1 MEGCKNVI
9 GLRRES
15 KNYWERRV
23 AIVPEHVS
31 KLVQMGIK
39 VLVQPS
45 MTRCFADTEFVRAGA
60 EIREDLSE
68 AQLIIGIKEVP
79 IAELIPNRTYMFF
92 SHTLKAQAY
101 NMGLLDA
108 LINLN
113 IRHIDHECI
122 KNSQGRLVAF
132 GTFAGNAGV
141 IDFLQGLGKYLL
153 MRGVSNPFLY
163 ERFSYMYYSL
173 EDALENVRKIGKI
186 IQNEGIPN
194 ELRPMIWGI
203 TGTGRCAE
211 GSLEVLVNFPHIVI
225 TPEQLDSLE
234 VTEESRTHIYIVQFG
249 TKDMFKRVADG
260 EFDREEYR
268 NEPEKYRSV
277 FKEKYCNKLS
287 VIVNCLYY
295 ESKYPKIMTVQ
306 DFKMGTGRLLGI
318 CDISCDYMGSVEI
331 CRKFTTPEDPFFLY
345 NPQDDRIYT
354 LVQDHVYNSLLYH
367 SMDFLPSELPRDA
380 SNHFSNKLFEHVI
393 ELARDDPDTPFG
405 ELQLNPA
412 LKNGIM
418 TCHKKL
424 TPNFEYITELRR
436 RNEEREEKIKNSEQR
451 EQTTVETIAKIV
463 DECSELV
470 SDIKN
475 AFYHQEMCEESREAL
490 MKIADLLEIVNK

>member
-1 MEGCKNVI
+1 MEGCRNVI

-23 AIVPEHVS
+23 GIVPEHVA
-31 KLVQMGIK
+31 KLISMGIK

-45 MTRCFADTEFVRAGA
+45 MTRCFTDIEFTNVGA

-79 IAELIPNRTYMFF
+79 IPELIPNRTYMFF
-92 SHTLKAQAY
+92 SHTLKAQSY

-108 LINLN
+108 LLNMN

-153 MRGVSNPFLY
+153 MRGLGNPFLY

-173 EDALENVRKIGKI
+173 EEALANIRKIGKI
-186 IQNEGIPN
+186 IEKEGIPQ

-203 TGTGRCAE
+203 VGTGRCAV
-211 GSLEVLVNFPHIVI
+211 GSIEVLVNFPHKFI
-225 TPEQLDSLE
+225 TPEQLEGIEDS
-234 VTEESRTHIYIVQFG
+234 EESKTHIYIVQFG
-249 TKDMFKRVADG
+249 TKDLYQRVEDG
-260 EFDREEYR
+260 GFDREEYR
-268 NEPEKYRSV
+268 SQPEKYKSV
-277 FKEKYCNKLS
+277 FKDKFCNRLS

-295 ESKYPKIMTVQ
+295 ESKHPKILTVE
-306 DFKMGTGRLLGI
+306 DFRAGTGRLLGI
-318 CDISCDYMGSVEI
+318 CDISCDYMGSIEI

-345 NPQDDRIYT
+345 NAQDDRIYT
-354 LVQDHVYNSLLYH
+354 LVQEHVRDSLLYH

-380 SNHFSNKLFEHVI
+380 SNHFSNKLFDFVV
-393 ELARDDPDTPFG
+393 ELARDDPNIPF
-405 ELQLNPA
+405 EQQNLNPD

-424 TPNFEYITELRR
+424 TPNFEYITELRKK
-436 RNEEREEKIKNSEQR
+436 NEELEEIQKSSQKT
-451 EQTTVETIAKIV
+451 EQTSSEIIAKIV
-463 DECSELV
+463 KNCPELV

-475 AFYHQEMCEESREAL
+475 ALYHQEMCQESKDAII
-490 MKIADLLEIVNK
+490 KIASILESS